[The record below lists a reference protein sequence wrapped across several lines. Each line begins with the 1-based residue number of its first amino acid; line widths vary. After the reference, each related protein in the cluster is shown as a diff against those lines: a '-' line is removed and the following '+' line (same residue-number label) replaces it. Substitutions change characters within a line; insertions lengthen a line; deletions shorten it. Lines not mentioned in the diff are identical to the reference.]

1 MWSLFVIHS
10 YLGNKGMIKMS
21 KIDTLKK
28 NYEFKTVLTRG
39 KFYKG
44 EFITMY
50 LYKKGQEKN
59 KLGIA
64 ISRKIAKATKRNR
77 LKRLIRESF
86 RLHKQELKE
95 GYCIVFVWNKN
106 KEVQKYHYQ
115 QIEKDMLQLFQRAK
129 IKKEK

>member
-1 MWSLFVIHS
+1 MR
-10 YLGNKGMIKMS
+10 

-28 NYEFKTVLTRG
+28 NYEFKTVLTKG

-50 LYKKGQEKN
+50 LYKNGQEKN
-59 KLGIA
+59 RLGIA

-86 RLHKQELKE
+86 RLHKEELKK
-95 GYCIVFVWNKN
+95 GYSIVFVWNK
-106 KEVQKYHYQ
+106 K
-115 QIEKDMLQLFQRAK
+115 
-129 IKKEK
+129 

>member
-1 MWSLFVIHS
+1 MR
-10 YLGNKGMIKMS
+10 

-28 NYEFKTVLTRG
+28 NYEFKTVLTKG

-50 LYKKGQEKN
+50 LYKNGQEKN
-59 KLGIA
+59 RLGIT

-86 RLHKQELKE
+86 RLHKDELEK
-95 GYCIVFVWNKN
+95 GYSIVFVWNK
-106 KEVQKYHYQ
+106 KKKVEKYHCR
-115 QIEKDMLQLFQRAK
+115 QIEEDMLRLFQRAK
-129 IKKEK
+129 IRKGKVEWEK